1 MNSLIR
7 EILDIMA
14 CNAIN
19 SPMTQMRPRWDSLV
33 KIVSVKTNSSGMN
46 GETASG
52 PENMLLPNI

>member
-19 SPMTQMRPRWDSLV
+19 SPMTQDEAQVGQLGQNRIGKNQQQW
-33 KIVSVKTNSSGMN
+33 NEWGN
-46 GETASG
+46 CFWA
-52 PENMLLPNI
+52 